1 MDPIIYVVI
10 AGALGGLLRSIFGY
24 AGEAENTESFD
35 PVKAGKSILRAIIG
49 GGLIGYALFLS
60 GVVPVGMSLAA
71 VAFFSGMAA
80 DVSSKNIW
88 EFIQPYLKK

>member
-1 MDPIIYVVI
+1 MDPIFYVVI
-10 AGALGGLLRSIFGY
+10 AGAIGGFLRSVFGY
-24 AGEAENTESFD
+24 AGEAENTESFN
-35 PVKAGKSILRAIIG
+35 PIKAGKSVLRAVIG

-60 GVVPVGMSLAA
+60 GVLPVGMSLAA

-80 DVSSKNIW
+80 DVSSKNLW